1 MESSREAPRKRA
13 EVRDEQRA
21 RLIAIATEAVE
32 EAGPEVLRARAIV
45 AEAGLSTQALY
56 THFGGMPGLIEA
68 VVAGGFADFVA
79 HTGAVGETEDPVRDF
94 FARGWAWVD
103 WAVAHP
109 NLYRLM
115 FGLTGGELRHHA
127 GLEMAVAG
135 AVGNSP
141 QAQALLD
148 QLVGSMKRVVD
159 ARRIKATDPVV
170 PAAQFLSATH
180 GWILLQL
187 AGAFGSG
194 DLGAEVGAG
203 ISVDLMVGLGDSPAA
218 AKRSLRAAQAAR

>member
-1 MESSREAPRKRA
+1 MKTSRKAPRKRA
-13 EVRDEQRA
+13 DVRGEQRA

-32 EAGPEVLRARAIV
+32 EAGPEVLRARAIA

-68 VVAGGFADFVA
+68 VVADGFAGFVA
-79 HTGAVGETEDPVRDF
+79 HTGAVGETEDPVCDF
-94 FARGWAWVD
+94 LARGWSWID
-103 WAVAHP
+103 WALSHP

-115 FGLTGGELRHHA
+115 FGLTGGELRHHS

-135 AVGNSP
+135 TVGNSP

-148 QLVGSMKRVVD
+148 LLVGSMQRVVD
-159 ARRIKATDPVV
+159 AKRIKSTDPVV
-170 PAAQFLSATH
+170 PAAQCLSATH

-187 AGAFGSG
+187 AGAFGPG
-194 DLGAEVGAG
+194 DLGLRVITGM
-203 ISVDLMVGLGDSPAA
+203 SLDLMVGLGDSRAA
-218 AKRSLRAAQAAR
+218 AKRSLRAAQATR

>member
-1 MESSREAPRKRA
+1 MERSGKVARKRA
-13 EVRDEQRA
+13 DVRGEQRA
-21 RLIAIATEAVE
+21 RLVAIATEAVE
-32 EAGPEVLRARAIV
+32 EAGAEILRARTVA

-68 VVAGGFADFVA
+68 VVADGFAGFVA
-79 HTGAVGETEDPVRDF
+79 HTGAVGETEDPVCDF
-94 FARGWAWVD
+94 FARGWAWAG
-103 WAVAHP
+103 WAMAHP

-115 FGLTGGELRHHA
+115 FGLTGGELRRHS

-141 QAQALLD
+141 QAQALLEL
-148 QLVGSMKRVVD
+148 LVGSMTRVVD
-159 ARRIKATDPVV
+159 SGRIEATDPVV

-187 AGAFGSG
+187 SEAFGSG
-194 DLGAEVGAG
+194 DLGLEV
-203 ISVDLMVGLGDSPAA
+203 ITRTSIDLMVGLGDSRDAA
-218 AKRSLRAAQAAR
+218 ERSLRAAQTVH